1 MNKYLTNGD
10 KQLFSCKVQ
19 NTGYQDAPGTQWVCK
34 QHKKKKKTQAEM
46 KFAVIEIKKN
56 LQGTNNGGDEAKNQ
70 INDLEHKEGKNIS
83 SEQKEGKRIKNKTKQ
98 G

>member
-1 MNKYLTNGD
+1 MR
-10 KQLFSCKVQ
+10 V
-19 NTGYQDAPGTQWVCK
+19 
-34 QHKKKKKTQAEM
+34 
-46 KFAVIEIKKN
+46 AVSEIKKKN
-56 LQGTNNGGDEAKNQ
+56 LQEANPGGNEAENQ